1 MLLLDYIRDTKGEMK
16 HVSWPTKNQAIGYT
30 AIVLVLSIVLSIYLG
45 FFDFIFTRVM
55 DAFFISK
62 F

>member
-16 HVSWPTKNQAIGYT
+16 HVSWPTKSQAIAYT
-30 AIVLVLSIVLSIYLG
+30 ALVLVISIALSIYLG
-45 FFDFIFTRVM
+45 FFDYIFTRVI

>member
-16 HVSWPTKNQAIGYT
+16 HVSWPTKSQAIGYT
-30 AIVLVLSIVLSIYLG
+30 ALVLAISIVLSIYLG
-45 FFDFIFTRVM
+45 FFDYIFTRVI

>member
-16 HVSWPTKNQAIGYT
+16 HVSWPTKSQAIGYT
-30 AIVLVLSIVLSIYLG
+30 ALVLVLSIVLSIYLG
-45 FFDFIFTRVM
+45 LFDFLFTRVI

>member
-16 HVSWPTKNQAIGYT
+16 HVSWPTKNQAIAYT
-30 AIVLVLSIVLSIYLG
+30 ALVLVISIILSIYLG
-45 FFDFIFTRVM
+45 FFDFIFTRVI

>member
-45 FFDFIFTRVM
+45 FFDFIFTRVI